1 MENVNTDIDNLIN
14 FLISNFIDEDKY
26 EIEKEEKKGQI
37 TYIVWIEK
45 KYIGKVLGRNGKIAN
60 SIREIA
66 KSLPNIKKKIFIK
79 FNPKK

>member
-1 MENVNTDIDNLIN
+1 MENLNTDIDNLIN

-37 TYIVWIEK
+37 TYTVWIEK

>member
-26 EIEKEEKKGQI
+26 EIEKEEKRGQI